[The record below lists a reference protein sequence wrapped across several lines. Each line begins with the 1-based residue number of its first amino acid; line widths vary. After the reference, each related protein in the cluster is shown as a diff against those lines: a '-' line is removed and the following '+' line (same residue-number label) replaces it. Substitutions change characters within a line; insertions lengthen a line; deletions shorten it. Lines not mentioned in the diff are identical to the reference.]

1 MSRGGAQSTPR
12 FRFRFQSSLLLLFF
26 HHHLFSPPASP
37 TRLNLQARTP
47 SLSNLKER
55 GNNATEARYSLAAG
69 LVDRNVTSSLLSLL
83 RRACLGAAIVLGEQ
97 PVELFRQ
104 HLETLVAA
112 LLLVH
117 NLFHLR
123 LPRGPVSVA
132 HISTPVA
139 NAPAEQAKG

>member
-1 MSRGGAQSTPR
+1 MHATV
-12 FRFRFQSSLLLLFF
+12 L
-26 HHHLFSPPASP
+26 PPACGGPEYQEFSV
-37 TRLNLQARTP
+37 
-47 SLSNLKER
+47 SFH
-55 GNNATEARYSLAAG
+55 
-69 LVDRNVTSSLLSLL
+69 LL

-117 NLFHLR
+117 NLLHLR
-123 LPRGPVSVA
+123 LPRGLVSVA
-132 HISTPVA
+132 HTSTPVA